1 MSWKMFLSAAFS
13 SAVGTLVG
21 GLADFLITGGN
32 FLFFAT
38 ACGAAIGSAVG
49 WYLFKPTAAG
59 SPRRS
64 APYRDAEQS

>member
-1 MSWKMFLSAAFS
+1 MSWKMFVSAAFS
-13 SAVGTLVG
+13 SAVGTLAG
-21 GLADFLITGGN
+21 GLVNFLITGGN
-32 FLFFAT
+32 FSVLPT

-64 APYRDAEQS
+64 APYKDAEQS